1 MTLFCSE
8 IDTHSRSIR
17 WVRAGHDAAIFYDP
31 VTNTFEELKGPGL
44 ALGVDADW
52 QYEEQQKTG
61 LKKGPIIVI
70 GTDGIWEAHN
80 SEGDTFGKESLLE
93 VIRQHASVSAQE
105 IVSAIISAVN
115 RFRKDVIPEDDVT
128 LVVIKVTG

>member
-1 MTLFCSE
+1 MPQ
-8 IDTHSRSIR
+8 H
-17 WVRAGHDAAIFYDP
+17 AYDP
-31 VTNTFEELKGPGL
+31 DKARHYLKGPGL

-93 VIRQHASVSAQE
+93 IIRRHASVSAQE
-105 IVSAIISAVN
+105 IVSAIINAVN

>member
-8 IDTHSRSIR
+8 IDTHNRSIR
-17 WVRAGHDAAIFYDP
+17 WVRAGHDPAIFYDP

-44 ALGVDADW
+44 ALGVDVDW
-52 QYEEQQKTG
+52 RYEEHQKTG
-61 LKKGPIIVI
+61 LQNGQIIVI

-80 SEGDTFGKESLLE
+80 SEGGTFGKESLLE
-93 VIRQHASVSAQE
+93 IIRQHALVSAQE
-105 IVSAIISAVN
+105 IVSAIINAVN

-128 LVVIKVTG
+128 LVAIKVTG